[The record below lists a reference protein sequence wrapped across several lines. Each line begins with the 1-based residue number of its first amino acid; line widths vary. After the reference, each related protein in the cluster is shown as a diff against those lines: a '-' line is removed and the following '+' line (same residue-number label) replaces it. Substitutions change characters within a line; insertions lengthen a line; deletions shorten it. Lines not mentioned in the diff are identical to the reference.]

1 MKKIISLGIVC
12 LFLGVIAISQI
23 QCTSTNENKEM
34 TKEEMVARGKYLVN
48 LGGCN
53 DCHSPKIMTAMGPIP
68 DTTRLLSGHP
78 ANEMLAPIDPSMIAP
93 GKWVLTSGT
102 DFTAWVGPW
111 GISYA
116 ANLSPDRETGTG
128 AWTPEVFIKAL
139 RTGKMMG
146 AGRPCLRC
154 PGRLSASCQTRISK
168 QYLRTYNRFLQLK
181 IRYRMLCRRI

>member
-116 ANLSPDRETGTG
+116 ANLSPDRETGE
-128 AWTPEVFIKAL
+128 PEK
-139 RTGKMMG
+139 
-146 AGRPCLRC
+146 
-154 PGRLSASCQTRISK
+154 
-168 QYLRTYNRFLQLK
+168 
-181 IRYRMLCRRI
+181 